1 MKLRVLRA
9 YEPGNM
15 RAGLVGVSFPEDE
28 TEIPE
33 DANLLVSIHE
43 PGLTTK
49 SFHLEGAGRSLEPVP
64 YGSILQS
71 LTPEE
76 EHPTGSKKRRVF
88 SAIAYGLLVTIFAA
102 VALLGLTGLVS
113 MRVVLTNSME
123 PTIMPG
129 DVIVTVNDN
138 VRAPNVGDVVVYTAK
153 NFDGK
158 PIAPFAHRIIGG
170 DAETGWVVKGDNNKE
185 ADVQHP
191 TSVDIESVT
200 VGVIPQIGKFLNV
213 QFLLLLAV
221 FIFGVWLI
229 VDGLRTKK

>member
-15 RAGLVGVSFPEDE
+15 RSGLVGVSFPEDE

-43 PGLTTK
+43 PGLTTT
-49 SFHLEGAGRSLEPVP
+49 SFHLEGAGKSLEVVP
-64 YGSILQS
+64 YGKI
-71 LTPEE
+71 LTPLTHDESQPE
-76 EHPTGSKKRRVF
+76 RSKKRRVI
-88 SAIAYGLLVTIFAA
+88 SAIAYTLVVVLFAA
-102 VALLGLTGLVS
+102 VALLGLTGILS

-123 PTIMPG
+123 PNIMPG
-129 DVIVTVNDN
+129 DVIVTVSDN
-138 VRAPNVGDVVVYTAK
+138 FRSPQVGDVVVYTAK

-170 DAETGWVVKGDNNKE
+170 DAETGWVVKGDNNAE

-213 QFLLLLAV
+213 QFLLLFALL
-221 FIFGVWLI
+221 IFGIWLI
-229 VDGLRTKK
+229 VDGVRTKR